1 MDLKLKGMNAIVT
14 GGSKGIGRAIVEGLA
29 AEGVNVAFC
38 ARGADGVKAAEEA
51 IKANGGNVVGTAID
65 VGNKSQLE
73 KWVDDSANA
82 FGGLDIVVCNVSA
95 LAITPDNEEN
105 WEASM
110 NVDVLHTVRTCRK
123 SLPYL
128 EKSKNPSIINISS
141 VSGREADFAGGPY
154 GTAKSA
160 IIAYTAHLAFSLAEK
175 GIRANTVSPGNTYF
189 DGGVW
194 QNIEQGNPD
203 LFKFAM
209 GLNPTGRMGTPEEQA
224 FAVVMLAS
232 PLASRISGT
241 NLVVD
246 GALTRGIQF

>member
-1 MDLKLKGMNAIVT
+1 MDLKLKGMNAVVT
-14 GGSKGIGRAIVEGLA
+14 GGSKGIGKAIVEALA

-38 ARGADGVKAAEEA
+38 ARGEEGVKAAEVQ
-51 IKANGGNVVGTAID
+51 IKAKGGNVIGSTVD
-65 VGNKSQLE
+65 VGDKAQLE
-73 KWVDDSANA
+73 NWVNESAKN

-105 WEASM
+105 WAASM
-110 NVDVLHTVRTCRK
+110 NVDVLHTVRTCRTA
-123 SLPYL
+123 LPYL

-194 QNIEQGNPD
+194 QSIEQGNPD
-203 LFKFAM
+203 LFNFAM
-209 GLNPTGRMGTPEEQA
+209 GLNPTGKMGTPEEQA

>member
-38 ARGADGVKAAEEA
+38 ARGAEGVKAAEEA

-73 KWVDDSANA
+73 KWVDDSAKA

-160 IIAYTAHLAFSLAEK
+160 IIAYTAHLALSLAEK

-194 QNIEQGNPD
+194 QSIEQGNPD